1 MAVIYLLS
9 AQPDF
14 DFVPD
19 TWQSDPLSLS
29 AHFLEYAVLAVLL
42 WMAARRTP
50 LLAAYAGLAAL
61 LIAVLYAASDEW
73 HQGFVPGRVPDV
85 RDWLADAAGALV
97 ALWLVSRLSA
107 RRKQVRGRRAAG

>member
-1 MAVIYLLS
+1 MALIFLLS

-19 TWQSDPLSLS
+19 TWQGDPLSLL
-29 AHFLEYAVLAVLL
+29 AHCLEYAVLALLL

-50 LLAAYAGLAAL
+50 LLAPRAWLAAL
-61 LIAVLYAASDEW
+61 LIALVYAASDEW
-73 HQGFVPGRVPDV
+73 HQAFVPGRVPDV

-97 ALWLVSRLSA
+97 ALGLVTRLNA
-107 RRKQVRGRRAAG
+107 RRRQAKSSQVVE